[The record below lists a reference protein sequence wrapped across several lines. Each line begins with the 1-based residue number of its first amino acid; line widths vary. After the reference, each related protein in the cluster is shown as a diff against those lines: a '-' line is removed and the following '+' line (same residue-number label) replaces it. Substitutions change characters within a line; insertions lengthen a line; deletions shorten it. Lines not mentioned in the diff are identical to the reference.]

1 MIPLFNRKILRLTS
15 LAFIIPSSMVIGYGL
30 GYLVDRVFSTTW
42 GKTAGLILG
51 IIAGFY
57 ELIRQIVEYN
67 RELDG
72 KGN

>member
-15 LAFIIPSSMVIGYGL
+15 LAFIIPSSMLIGYGL
-30 GYLVDRVFSTTW
+30 GYLVDRVFSKTW